1 MKKAALIFVS
11 LMTSV
16 GLGAVLFFSYQQHSS
31 APIAQSQADVE
42 VDTTTTKHFF
52 DFSLSSLG
60 EQNLDEIKQRIS
72 QHTSSDINLT
82 DEEELFAAYLE
93 YKQALA
99 ELEPLQATQL
109 SALDLEQL
117 HLRILDL
124 QFEYFSEQQIEQLF
138 AEENRL
144 RQLAIEK
151 LNIENSNLDPQQK
164 RDLLAEQLS
173 EMPEYIQT
181 AENNHQLVKALS
193 SLSDLDGQQKYIAAV
208 ELVGEAGAERLEALE
223 QQRASFQTAMDSYLQ
238 HRDEL
243 LTSDFLSE
251 QDRLIQ
257 ITQLREETFDT
268 NQLRRVEALER
279 IHDQS
284 R

>member
-16 GLGAVLFFSYQQHSS
+16 GLGAVLFFSDQQSPS
-31 APIAQSQADVE
+31 APVAQSQADVE
-42 VDTTTTKHFF
+42 VDTTSTKHFF

-72 QHTSSDINLT
+72 QHTSSDIDLN
-82 DEEELFAAYLE
+82 DDEELFEAYLQ
-93 YKQALA
+93 YKQALT
-99 ELEPLQATQL
+99 ELEPLQTTQL
-109 SALDLEQL
+109 SAVDLEQL

-138 AEENRL
+138 AEENQL

-151 LNIENSNLDPQQK
+151 MKIAQNDLASEQKQALLND
-164 RDLLAEQLS
+164 QLVD
-173 EMPEYIQT
+173 MPEYVQQ
-181 AENNHQLVKALS
+181 AEKNNQLVVNLTTLS
-193 SLSDLDGQQKYIAAV
+193 TLDGQQKHLAAV
-208 ELVGEAGAERLEALE
+208 ELVGEAGAERLKALD
-223 QQRASFQTAMDSYLQ
+223 QQRASFQDKIDSYLQ

-251 QDRLIQ
+251 QDKLMQ
-257 ITQLREETFDT
+257 ITQLREESFDPT
-268 NQLRRVEALER
+268 QLRRVEALER

>member
-16 GLGAVLFFSYQQHSS
+16 GLGAVFFSYQQQPS
-31 APIAQSQADVE
+31 APVAQSQADVE

-60 EQNLDEIKQRIS
+60 EQNLDEIKQRIN
-72 QHTSSDINLT
+72 QHTSSDINLN
-82 DEEELFAAYLE
+82 DEEDLFAAYLE

-99 ELEPLQATQL
+99 ELQPLQTNQL

-138 AEENRL
+138 TEENQL
-144 RQLAIEK
+144 RQLAIKK

-164 RDLLAEQLS
+164 RDLLEEQLS
-173 EMPEYIQT
+173 EMPKYIQT
-181 AENNHQLVKALS
+181 AENNHQLVNDLS
-193 SLSDLDGQQKYIAAV
+193 SLSALDGQQKHIAAV
-208 ELVGEAGAERLEALE
+208 ELVGEAGAKRLENLD
-223 QQRASFQTAMDSYLQ
+223 QQRASFQTAMNSYLQ
-238 HRDEL
+238 LRDEL
-243 LTSDFLSE
+243 LTSDALSE
-251 QDRLIQ
+251 QDKFMQ
-257 ITQLREETFDT
+257 ITQLREESFDT
-268 NQLRRVEALER
+268 SKLRRVEALER

>member
-16 GLGAVLFFSYQQHSS
+16 GLGAVFFFSYQQQSS

-60 EQNLDEIKQRIS
+60 EQSLDEIKQRIS
-72 QHTSSDINLT
+72 QHTSSDINLN
-82 DEEELFAAYLE
+82 DEEDLFAAYLE

-99 ELEPLQATQL
+99 ELEQLQTNQL

-117 HLRILDL
+117 HLRILEL

-138 AEENRL
+138 AEENQL

-164 RDLLAEQLS
+164 RDLLEEQLS

-181 AENNHQLVKALS
+181 AENNHQLVNDLS
-193 SLSDLDGQQKYIAAV
+193 SLSALNGQQKHIAAV
-208 ELVGEAGAERLEALE
+208 ELVGEAGAKRLENLD

-243 LTSDFLSE
+243 LTSDALSE
-251 QDRLIQ
+251 QDKLMQ
-257 ITQLREETFDT
+257 ITQLREENFDT
-268 NQLRRVEALER
+268 TQLRRVEALER

>member
-16 GLGAVLFFSYQQHSS
+16 GLGAVLFFSYQQPPS
-31 APIAQSQADVE
+31 AQVAHSQADVE

-72 QHTSSDINLT
+72 QHTSSDIELN
-82 DEEELFAAYLE
+82 DEEALFAAYLQ
-93 YKQALA
+93 YKQALT
-99 ELEPLQATQL
+99 ELEPLQTSQL

-124 QFEYFSEQQIEQLF
+124 QLDYFSVQQIEQLF
-138 AEENRL
+138 AEENQL

-151 LNIENSNLDPQQK
+151 LNIENSNLGPEQK
-164 RDLLAEQLS
+164 RDLLEEQLS
-173 EMPEYIQT
+173 EMPKYVQQ
-181 AENNHQLVKALS
+181 AEKNNQLVVNLTTLS
-193 SLSDLDGQQKYIAAV
+193 TLDGQQKHLVAV
-208 ELVGEAGAERLEALE
+208 ELVGEAGAKRLEALD
-223 QQRASFQTAMDSYLQ
+223 QQRASFQSAMDSYLQ

-243 LTSDFLSE
+243 LTSDTLSE
-251 QDRLIQ
+251 QDKLMQ
-257 ITQLREETFDT
+257 ITQLREESFDLT
-268 NQLRRVEALER
+268 QLRRVEALER

>member
-16 GLGAVLFFSYQQHSS
+16 GLGAVLFFSYQQQAS
-31 APIAQSQADVE
+31 APAALSQADVQ
-42 VDTTTTKHFF
+42 VDTATTKHFF

-60 EQNLDEIKQRIS
+60 EQDLDEIKQRIS
-72 QHTSSDINLT
+72 QRPSSDISLN
-82 DEEELFAAYLE
+82 DEEALFSAYLQ
-93 YKQALA
+93 YKQALV
-99 ELEPLQATQL
+99 ELEPLQTNQL

-124 QFEYFSEQQIEQLF
+124 QFEYFTVEQIELLF
-138 AEENRL
+138 TEENQL

-164 RDLLAEQLS
+164 RDLLEEQLS
-173 EMPEYIQT
+173 AMPKYIQT
-181 AENNHQLVKALS
+181 AENNHQLVKDLS
-193 SLSDLDGQQKYIAAV
+193 SLSALDGQQKHIVAV
-208 ELVGEAGAERLEALE
+208 ELVGEAGAERLEVLD
-223 QQRASFQTAMDSYLQ
+223 QQRASFQANMDSYLQ

-243 LTSDFLSE
+243 LTSDSLSA
-251 QDRLIQ
+251 QDKQIQ
-257 ITQLREETFDT
+257 ITRLREETFDAA
-268 NQLRRVEALER
+268 QLRRVEALER

-284 R
+284 H